1 MVPSRSRGLPPESAC
16 LLFGK
21 AYLLFIVVVSF
32 FRAAERVGLALG
44 RGPISASTCLLV
56 KFIFLLPKFIR
67 APASVAGRRRPR

>member
-21 AYLLFIVVVSF
+21 AYLLFIVVVF
-32 FRAAERVGLALG
+32 FRVAERVGLAPG